1 MNRKYQVI
9 LPDWLEDYIKFLVER
24 YELNFSEV
32 IRLQICYSILCL
44 MEKIYPDFKPG
55 LTVEDIAMIPT
66 DYPKEQDREELLRR
80 LSKIYFETRKAVEY
94 RFEQEKKN

>member
-9 LPDWLEDYIKFLVER
+9 LPDWLEDYIKFLVDK

-32 IRLQICYSILCL
+32 IRLQICYSVLCL
-44 MEKIYPDFKPG
+44 MEKLYPEFKPG
-55 LTVEDIAMIPT
+55 LTVEDITTIPNA
-66 DYPKEQDREELLRR
+66 YPVEQDREDLLRR

-94 RFEQEKKN
+94 RLEKEQKN

>member
-9 LPDWLEDYIKFLVER
+9 LPDWLEDYIKFLVDK

-32 IRLQICYSILCL
+32 IRLQICYSVLCL
-44 MEKIYPDFKPG
+44 MEKIYPEFESG
-55 LTVEDIAMIPT
+55 LSVNDIATIPHE
-66 DYPKEQDREELLRR
+66 YPESQDREDLLRR

-94 RFEQEKKN
+94 RLEKEN

>member
-9 LPDWLEDYIKFLVER
+9 LPDWLEDYIKFLVDR

-32 IRLQICYSILCL
+32 IRLQICHSVLCL
-44 MEKIYPDFKPG
+44 MEKIYPEFKSN
-55 LTVEDIAMIPT
+55 LSIEDIAMIPK
-66 DYPKEQDREELLRR
+66 DYPKTQDREELLRR

-94 RFEQEKKN
+94 RLEKENSS

>member
-9 LPDWLEDYIKFLVER
+9 LPDWLEDYVKFLVER

-44 MEKIYPDFKPG
+44 IEKIYPEFKID
-55 LTVEDIAMIPT
+55 LSVEDITTIPRE
-66 DYPKEQDREELLRR
+66 YPKGQDREDLLRR

-94 RFEQEKKN
+94 RLEKEQ